1 MGGDDWLPNDLLV
14 VPRRTLEE
22 MLKRLEML
30 ERIVQ
35 EMLAELSSKPETST
49 R

>member
-1 MGGDDWLPNDLLV
+1 MPNDLLV
-14 VPRRTLEE
+14 VPRRMLEE

-30 ERIVQ
+30 ERTVQ
-35 EMLAELSSKPETST
+35 EMLVELSSKPETST